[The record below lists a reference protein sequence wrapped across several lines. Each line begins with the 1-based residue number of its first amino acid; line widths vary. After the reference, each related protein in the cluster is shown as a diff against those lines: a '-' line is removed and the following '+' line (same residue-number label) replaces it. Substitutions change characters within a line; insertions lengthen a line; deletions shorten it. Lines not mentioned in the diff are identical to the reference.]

1 MPTEDAPSTHA
12 APSPPPA
19 VASGP
24 RILLRPKSAADA
36 ANDYAWRSDPE
47 LSRFDAVAPLSI
59 PFETFR
65 ADYVAELRDEGPHR
79 RRYAVETREGLH
91 IGNCSIY
98 NIDLRRKEAELGIMI
113 GDKRFWDRG
122 YGAEIVTVLVRHA
135 FATLPIDR
143 IYLYSLDW
151 NLRAQR
157 SFARAGF
164 VERRR
169 TREIGH
175 NFVVMDITRAQLV
188 ARQENTPA

>member
-1 MPTEDAPSTHA
+1 MSTEDAPSTCA
-12 APSPPPA
+12 AQSPPVA

-24 RILLRPKSAADA
+24 RTILRPKSASDA
-36 ANDYAWRSDPE
+36 ANDYAWRRDPE
-47 LSRFDAVAPLSI
+47 LSRFDAVAPLSM

-65 ADYVAELRDEGPHR
+65 ADFLTELRNESPHR

-113 GDKRFWDRG
+113 GDKRYWDHG
-122 YGAEIVTVLVRHA
+122 YGTEIVTVLVRHA
-135 FATLPIDR
+135 FDTLPIER
-143 IYLYSLDW
+143 IYLYSLEW

-157 SFARAGF
+157 AFAKVGF

-175 NFVVMDITRAQLV
+175 NFVVMDITRAQLA